1 MWDAASTPR
10 HLPKEILSVMI
21 LPTAQLVAHTWQLR
35 DAALEHL
42 ALHESAHERG
52 MKKTNKSFCALALGQ
67 YMFLFMN
74 LFVLGFACLLSFL
87 TCYKLRFCCLLF
99 IDVGTKFL
107 PM

>member
-10 HLPKEILSVMI
+10 HLPREILSVMI
-21 LPTAQLVAHTWQLR
+21 LPTAQLVAQTVQLC

-42 ALHESAHERG
+42 ALHESAHER
-52 MKKTNKSFCALALGQ
+52 KKEANKSFCALALGQ

-74 LFVLGFACLLSFL
+74 LLVLGFACLLSFL